1 MLNNLQHN
9 HLENEYLN
17 PTQIDQNKDA
27 KYQTLFK
34 IESGCKIQIL
44 DECQVLK
51 IPGAMYVSMNNIS
64 F

>member
-1 MLNNLQHN
+1 LGNQKEEKPLLNNLQHN

-34 IESGCKIQIL
+34 IESGCKI
-44 DECQVLK
+44 
-51 IPGAMYVSMNNIS
+51 
-64 F
+64 